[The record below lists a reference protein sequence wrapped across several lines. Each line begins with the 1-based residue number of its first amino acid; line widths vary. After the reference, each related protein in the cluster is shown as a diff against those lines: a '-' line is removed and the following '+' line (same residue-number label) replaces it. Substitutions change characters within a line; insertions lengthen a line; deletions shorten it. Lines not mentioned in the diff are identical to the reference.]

1 MTRATEVRDAVLA
14 GIAANPNKHHIVVE
28 GVVAEVDESGTLR
41 LSTARD
47 RQSPTFD
54 ELRDAM
60 PGLETFGEADE
71 WAARARGLGA
81 KVRSTRK
88 AVAMAQKV
96 ATLPGVLRRLC
107 AEQDAALEALI
118 DHRVHRACASR
129 VHVRLRGRS
138 VVGQPELV
146 ASLRLRLDPQRVEAL
161 SHPRTPSQTRVARD
175 PS

>member
-14 GIAANPNKHHIVVE
+14 GIAANPNSTRLVVE
-28 GVVAEVDESGTLR
+28 GVVAEIDDAHGTLR
-41 LSTARD
+41 FSTSRD

-60 PGLETFGEADE
+60 PGLEAFGEADE

-107 AEQDAALEALI
+107 AEQDAALEALV
-118 DHRVHRACASR
+118 DHCAGPECAPKSQADELLTLLK
-129 VHVRLRGRS
+129 RLGD
-138 VVGQPELV
+138 
-146 ASLRLRLDPQRVEAL
+146 A
-161 SHPRTPSQTRVARD
+161 
-175 PS
+175 